1 MRSPPE
7 KRSGPATGPL
17 QKVPPPSVTASSVTD
32 RRVKMTRRLAIAR
45 EAHRLMP
52 LTRLYGPRPLL
63 DVPIGHLYVR
73 GRWAA

>member
-1 MRSPPE
+1 
-7 KRSGPATGPL
+7 
-17 QKVPPPSVTASSVTD
+17 
-32 RRVKMTRRLAIAR
+32 MTRRLAIAR